1 MRIRL
6 LTFSLFILLATCF
19 ASAGRLYFV
28 NTPGWAAPYAY
39 CWNPINTAF
48 PGLPMTQ
55 IGTTS
60 QGNSVWSYTYA
71 DQANVIFSDNG
82 SNQTGDLTILA
93 GQAYNLQHNTW
104 YSPENLYIQ
113 GTMTAWENR
122 TDNKFSEWDPS
133 SNTTIVTWS
142 KALAA
147 NTTYDF
153 KITYFDGVNTWY
165 RSDGGTMTVANHGNS
180 GWWFMGDGGN
190 TQIQTTRA
198 GTYVFKY
205 DWAENK
211 LYVEWP
217 SSECTG
223 SGLRHFDGVAGT
235 PIEYKVEYADGKI
248 EFTAWAID
256 PSKTLDFL
264 EVQWWNSAVGRIN
277 VAGTAAGGVGT
288 YTLNLASYPALTLGS
303 EIYFRFHYGIAE
315 LGARFLTSNEPID
328 NTNAQTCYIRV
339 GDCLGE
345 TDPPCMTAASLATN
359 GSTSVVLNVSATDG
373 TQPDPS
379 RFIVTEANSLISQ
392 QTLTAAAG
400 QITIDGLTSC
410 TDYTF
415 RIVARDNNGNLSSDN
430 TDPNCRY
437 REVTFTTT
445 AKTGNLA
452 NGGTASASYL
462 PGNQGEQPEK
472 IVDGNTTGT
481 AYTSWGHDLPVNLT
495 IDIGALQYVNKVR
508 IYWGSAYSADYEIQV
523 SQDNS
528 LYTTV
533 DHRTTAPAWSDGTGV
548 YQDHD
553 FSSTAARYIRIKTNT
568 NNWIRVYELEV
579 YGTGECYSQMDP
591 PTMISAMV
599 ASQTSTTV
607 TLNVSGEDDLGD
619 PTLLFEVGG
628 EVYTASAGQITI
640 ENLTPCTTYN
650 FTIHTLDR
658 NGTSS
663 SDNAVVANQSKTVF
677 VNTTGDLGNMSLG
690 KTATGLDDGNLNEQ
704 PSAANDGNY
713 GTRYATYGLHE
724 AHSWLQ
730 IDLGA
735 PQLVKNVRIYWET
748 ACSDDYEIQF
758 SMDGVHFNTVY
769 HQTAEPA
776 HGGSPT
782 PPTGKQDH
790 ILVNALPTQ
799 YVKVVSNHYTG
810 GRDYF
815 SIWEMEIY
823 GEGDCYELDDT
834 PPTMVS
840 AIPTAVTST
849 SVTLAVAATDD
860 KTDPVWLYEI
870 NGDIYE
876 ATAGTIT
883 ISGLTPCTFYS
894 WDVYA
899 VDNSGN
905 RSTNYITTVSTQT
918 GSVNPTTNLAI
929 GKPATSGYEANEY
942 HTAGRAVDGEG
953 VVNANAQTRWGTQ
966 GRPSI
971 DNDWI
976 QVDLMGSYYIDS
988 IKIQWETARPL
999 KYQIMLSL
1007 DGTNW
1012 RTWQY
1017 NTAPTFGD
1025 ANNHVYEK
1033 YLMSGVAARYVKVK
1047 SLINYSD
1054 YGISIWELEVYGSNE
1069 CYTANNNAPEML
1081 TVTLFS
1087 KTSTEVVVDVT
1098 AQDDITDPIVTY
1110 VVDGLV
1116 NTAVDGKLTFSNLS
1130 ACEEYTWR
1138 IYAMDEHENISSNY
1152 KEVTV
1157 QLDAPT
1163 PGSNL
1168 ALLHPVYSGYDE
1180 GGFPKGAA
1188 VDGDRTTRWATTG
1201 RPTSNDEWL
1210 VIDLEGTYK
1219 INRIEVEW
1227 EYGTSINYEFK
1238 NAYDASFG
1246 PNVIGGNTF
1255 DQLAT
1260 GHFATFDHRNE
1271 QPEGSKPENFNTN
1284 EKSFPNADHVV
1295 DTYDYTSEQIYGRY
1309 IKLESGLRAE
1319 YATSLWEIRVYGEC
1333 AEEKHIP
1340 VMQWAETVSLSSDA
1354 AEIYVSALDY
1364 ETSEANM
1371 RYKVYVTG
1379 GESGYKQLTSEYTF
1393 TPAQFA
1399 GGKIGHLD
1407 IGGLIPGVPYEARIY
1422 AIDEDDNLSE
1432 NYKTLLFTT
1441 VGSDGCVFSGT
1452 EAYRAGAG
1460 IGNASTQIFQKGYRV
1475 TVTGDENSFTIVA
1488 YTDDDFYELDPLI
1501 VQLLLNPADPANSG
1515 IVERAMTAVPGQDR
1529 TYTYTFN
1536 RGDNALPAIRDWTG
1550 EVTFFIKYP
1559 FRASGICLTY
1569 PITYDIDNGCAAA
1582 FIIFHH
1588 DDKPTADAPITYAG
1602 GTIDREIRYYRNF
1615 NAGIWEDLTMPFAVD
1630 SILVYDP
1637 EDHRHYKLTAQYNNG
1652 STVRGKFLLRKQ
1664 VDNVSG
1670 EDFVPSWYDGDTPLP
1685 QLNQP
1690 YAIRFTSTYY
1700 AEKYVLFCG
1709 HKNQTIAADFTKGTN
1724 PGAVDQYM
1732 VYGNTTMMPQS
1743 VGTAYLLPAD
1753 HSDETYRRTT
1763 DASVRPFETY
1773 VLASAATMS
1782 LMPIIAPWRGNPQIT
1797 TDIINAEEA
1806 MQVYPS
1812 IEVFSITGQRI
1823 GLWQNATILDVQ
1835 EECQARL
1842 PLGCYVLSTTGATVK
1857 MIVR

>member
-6 LTFSLFILLATCF
+6 LTSSLCLLLATLF
-19 ASAGRLYFV
+19 ASADNLYFV
-28 NTPGWAAPYAY
+28 NTPSWAAPYAY
-39 CWNPINTAF
+39 CWNPINAAW
-48 PGLPMTQ
+48 PGVAMTQ
-55 IGTTS
+55 VATTS
-60 QGNSVWSYTYA
+60 QGHTLWSCAYA
-71 DQANVIFSDNG
+71 SQPNVVFSNNG
-82 SNQTGDLTILA
+82 SSQTADITTVFA
-93 GQAYNLQHNTW
+93 NQAYNLPQGTW

-113 GTMTAWENR
+113 GTMTAWDNR
-122 TDNKFSEWDPS
+122 TDNKFSTWDPLS
-133 SNTTIVTWS
+133 GTTVVTWA
-142 KALAA
+142 KELAA
-147 NTTYDF
+147 NTTYEF

-165 RSDGGTMTVANHGNS
+165 RSDGGTMTVANHGNM
-180 GWWFMGDGGN
+180 GWWSMGAGGN
-190 TQIQTTRA
+190 TQIQTTRG
-198 GTYVFKY
+198 GTYTFKY

-217 SSECTG
+217 ASECNG
-223 SGLRHFDGVAGT
+223 SGLRHFDGVSGA
-235 PIEYKVEYADGKI
+235 PIEYKVEYVDGKI

-264 EVQWWNSAVGRIN
+264 EVQWWNSSVGRIN
-277 VAGTAAGGVGT
+277 VVGTATNGVGT
-288 YTLNLASYPALTLGS
+288 YTLDPASYPALTLGS
-303 EIYFRFHYGIAE
+303 EIYFRFHYGIRE
-315 LGARFLTSNEPID
+315 LGARYLTANEPID
-328 NTNAQTCYIRV
+328 NTNAQTIYIRV

-345 TDPPCMTAASLATN
+345 TDPPCMTAATLATN

-373 TQPDPS
+373 TQPDPT
-379 RFIVTEANSLISQ
+379 RFVVTEVNSLIAE
-392 QTLTAAAG
+392 QTLTAVAG

-430 TDPNCRY
+430 ADPNCQY
-437 REVTFTTT
+437 RDVSLTTLAEAGNMAT
-445 AKTGNLA
+445 A
-452 NGGTASASYL
+452 GTASASYL
-462 PGNQGEQPEK
+462 PGNTGEYPEK
-472 IVDGNTTGT
+472 AIDGNPTTS
-481 AYTSWGHDLPVNLT
+481 AYTSYGRDLPISWQVDL
-495 IDIGALQYVNKVR
+495 GALQYVQKVR
-508 IYWGSAYSADYEIQV
+508 IFWGVAYSTDYEIQL
-523 SQDNS
+523 SQDNVN
-528 LYTTV
+528 YITV
-533 DHRTTAPAWSDGTGV
+533 FHQTSAPAYSDGAGT

-553 FSSTAARYIRIKTNT
+553 FSPLAARYVRIQTNT
-568 NNWIRVYELEV
+568 NNWVRIYEVEV
-579 YGTGECYSQMDP
+579 YGLGECYATMAP
-591 PTMISAMV
+591 PTMVSASLV
-599 ASQTSTTV
+599 SATTTTA
-607 TLNVSGEDDLGD
+607 TLSVSGTDALSN
-619 PTLLFEVGG
+619 PTNMFVVNGNT
-628 EVYTASAGQITI
+628 YIASAGQIVV
-640 ENLTPCTTYN
+640 EGLTPCTQYN
-650 FTIHTLDR
+650 LAVYTLDR
-658 NGTSS
+658 NGVSS
-663 SDNAVVANQSKTVF
+663 ATNPVAANQSKTVIL
-677 VNTTGDLGNMSLG
+677 TT
-690 KTATGLDDGNLNEQ
+690 A
-704 PSAANDGNY
+704 SA
-713 GTRYATYGLHE
+713 
-724 AHSWLQ
+724 S
-730 IDLGA
+730 
-735 PQLVKNVRIYWET
+735 
-748 ACSDDYEIQF
+748 
-758 SMDGVHFNTVY
+758 
-769 HQTAEPA
+769 
-776 HGGSPT
+776 
-782 PPTGKQDH
+782 
-790 ILVNALPTQ
+790 AL
-799 YVKVVSNHYTG
+799 
-810 GRDYF
+810 
-815 SIWEMEIY
+815 
-823 GEGDCYELDDT
+823 
-834 PPTMVS
+834 
-840 AIPTAVTST
+840 
-849 SVTLAVAATDD
+849 
-860 KTDPVWLYEI
+860 
-870 NGDIYE
+870 
-876 ATAGTIT
+876 
-883 ISGLTPCTFYS
+883 
-894 WDVYA
+894 
-899 VDNSGN
+899 
-905 RSTNYITTVSTQT
+905 
-918 GSVNPTTNLAI
+918 TNLAL
-929 GKPATSGYEANEY
+929 GKPATSGYEGNVYQQA
-942 HTAGRAVDGEG
+942 AKAVDGEG
-953 VVNANAQTRWGTQ
+953 VINANAQTRWGTQ
-966 GRPSI
+966 NRPSI

-976 QVDLMGSYYIDS
+976 QIDLEAAYYIDH
-988 IKIQWETARPL
+988 IKIQWELARPIQ
-999 KYQIMLSL
+999 YQILLSL
-1007 DGTNW
+1007 DGVSW

-1017 NTAPTFGD
+1017 NTTPAYGD
-1025 ANNHVYEK
+1025 ANDHVYVT
-1033 YLMSGVAARYVKVK
+1033 YDMSGVAARYVKMQ
-1047 SLINYSD
+1047 SLANYSG
-1054 YGISIWELEVYGSNE
+1054 YGVSIWEFEVYGTGE
-1069 CYTANNNAPEML
+1069 CYVPNDNAPVML
-1081 TVTLFS
+1081 TATEFS
-1087 KTSTEVVVDVT
+1087 RSSTETIIAVT
-1098 AQDDITDPIVTY
+1098 ASDDTTDPVITY
-1110 VVDGLV
+1110 IIDGLV
-1116 NTAVDGKLTFSNLS
+1116 HVATDGKLTMPYLS
-1130 ACEEYTWR
+1130 PCQRYSWR
-1138 IYAMDEHENISSNY
+1138 IYAMDENENISANY
-1152 KEVTV
+1152 IDVTL
-1157 QLDAPT
+1157 QADAPA
-1163 PGSNL
+1163 PGTNI
-1168 ALLHPVYSGYDE
+1168 ALQHPVYSGFDQ
-1180 GGFPKGAA
+1180 GGFPKAAA

-1246 PNVIGGNTF
+1246 PNDIGGNTF

-1271 QPEGSKPENFNTN
+1271 QPEGSKTENFYTN
-1284 EKSFPNADHVV
+1284 EKGYPNANHVV

-1333 AEEKHIP
+1333 ADEKHIP

-1364 ETSEANM
+1364 ETTEANM

-1460 IGNASTQIFQKGYRV
+1460 LGNASTQIFQKGYRV

-1501 VQLLLNPADPANSG
+1501 VQLLLNPSDPANSG
-1515 IVERAMTAVPGQDR
+1515 VVERAMTAVPGQDR

-1536 RGDNALPAIRDWTG
+1536 RGDNALPATRDWTG
-1550 EVTFFIKYP
+1550 EVTFFVKYP

-1588 DDKPTADAPITYAG
+1588 DDKPTADAQITYAG

-1630 SILVYDP
+1630 SIMVYDP
-1637 EDHRHYKLTAQYNNG
+1637 EDHRYYKLTAQYNNG

-1690 YAIRFTSTYY
+1690 YAIRFTSSYY

-1709 HKNQTIAADFTKGTN
+1709 HKDQTIASDFTKGTN

-1782 LMPIIAPWRGNPQIT
+1782 LMPIIAPWRGTPQIT
-1797 TDIINAEEA
+1797 TDISDAEDM
-1806 MQVYPS
+1806 MQVRPY

-1823 GLWQNATILDVQ
+1823 GLWRNATILDVQ

-1842 PLGCYVLSTTGATVK
+1842 PLGCYVLSTTGVTQK